1 MAPDAYWLFKSN
13 RYNSSLSYLQ
23 DHQCIT
29 VQSVDI
35 GNAINDSEGQ
45 SIGGESTLLRCTQP
59 SALFDGK
66 IGRKIPILPEN
77 DGLLKHYTWK
87 KEITPNPIV
96 AMKFVKPLVELT
108 NITLYFYKKASMKV
122 HLPYVKLC
130 VSNSSDL
137 ITRCIQVEFPPRTW
151 FTDGV
156 VAWPITLLTP
166 VKSVIFLEISFQYQ
180 LESIHQWIFLSEVR
194 VGERV
199 IQGNM

>member
-13 RYNSSLSYLQ
+13 RYDGSLSYLQ
-23 DHQCIT
+23 DHRCIS

-45 SIGGESTLLRCTQP
+45 STGGESALLRCTQP

-66 IGRKIPILPEN
+66 VGRKIPILPEN
-77 DGLLKHYTWK
+77 GDLLKHYTWL
-87 KEITPNPIV
+87 KEITPNPFI
-96 AMKFVKPLVELT
+96 AMKFAKPLVELT
-108 NITLYFYKKASMKV
+108 NITLYFYKQANFKIN
-122 HLPYVKLC
+122 LPFVSLC
-130 VSNSSDL
+130 VSTSSDL
-137 ITRCIQVEFPPRTW
+137 TTRCISVVGPR

-156 VAWPITLLTP
+156 VAWPIILLTP
-166 VKSVIFLEISFQYQ
+166 AKSVTFLEISFQYQ

-199 IQGNM
+199 IQGNMLHT